1 MTKADIAEIISGRL
15 ELSRKESAELVDA
28 LLEVIKKGLEKDEKV
43 KISAF
48 GSFEVKKKGD
58 RRGRNPQTGEDLTIK
73 ARRVLSFKP
82 SPIFRNGINK

>member
-1 MTKADIAEIISGRL
+1 MTKADIAEIISSRL

-28 LLEVIKKGLEKDEKV
+28 LLEVIKKGLEKNEKG

-58 RRGRNPQTGEDLTIK
+58 RRRPESADRGGPHYQGPSSSHLQAKPLLRN
-73 ARRVLSFKP
+73 V
-82 SPIFRNGINK
+82 INK